1 MGSYGPSVGWG
12 GHCACTIV
20 IHDTVLPLHTHH
32 HAHLPPHCSAV
43 ILRASCYI
51 MTPAR
56 PLLAR
61 AWSLACHSAKDRV
74 LEVPGSKVMSLNVLC
89 QKIVRQYI
97 RPPCTALQ

>member
-32 HAHLPPHCSAV
+32 HSHRAAALLRPNFSASRW
-43 ILRASCYI
+43 IL
-51 MTPAR
+51 THAR
-56 PLLAR
+56 PLVAR
-61 AWSLACHSAKDRV
+61 AWPLACHSAKERV
-74 LEVPGSKVMSLNVLC
+74 LEVPGSKDMSLNVLC

-97 RPPCTALQ
+97 RPPRTALQ